1 MSRKSP
7 LPNPKSLMTLLTHDL
22 NDTLDHK
29 GEEAHTCIVHVN
41 LLEINMIELP
51 DVLFLLCTPKGLMQQ
66 EQVLRGAFSAKSN
79 LISGVF
85 TPVFHA
91 FLPLFPHIMSQKR
104 G

>member
-1 MSRKSP
+1 
-7 LPNPKSLMTLLTHDL
+7 MTDDL

-29 GEEAHTCIVHVN
+29 GEEARTCVVHVN

-66 EQVLRGAFSAKSN
+66 EQVLRGAFFSKIQSYFG
-79 LISGVF
+79 GVH
-85 TPVFHA
+85 PVFHA
-91 FLPLFPHIMSQKR
+91 CLTLFPHIMSQKR

>member
-1 MSRKSP
+1 
-7 LPNPKSLMTLLTHDL
+7 MTDDL

-29 GEEAHTCIVHVN
+29 GEEAHTGVVHPS

-66 EQVLRGAFSAKSN
+66 EQVLRGVIFSKIQSYFGGVHPCFSCLLDAFSRIYGHKN
-79 LISGVF
+79 GVEG
-85 TPVFHA
+85 A
-91 FLPLFPHIMSQKR
+91 FWN